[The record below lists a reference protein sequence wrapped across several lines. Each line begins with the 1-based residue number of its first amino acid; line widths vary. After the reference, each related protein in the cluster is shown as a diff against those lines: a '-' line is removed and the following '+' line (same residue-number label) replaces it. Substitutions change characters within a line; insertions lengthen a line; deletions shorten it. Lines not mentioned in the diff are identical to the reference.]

1 MKDCCEFRADVP
13 GRQRRVL
20 QLVLL
25 VNVGLFAIEL
35 VMGLIARSTALLADS
50 ADMLGDA
57 IVYGFSLYVLAR
69 GPVWQGRAA
78 LLKGLVMAL
87 FGLGILAEVGL
98 KLTRGLVPDADV
110 MGGIGLLALAGNAAC
125 LALLWKHRVD
135 DINMRSAWI
144 CSRNDIAAN
153 AGVLVA
159 AAAVALTGSGWPDAA
174 IGLAVAA
181 LFGSSAIA
189 VMRDAL
195 RGLQLAHRP

>member
-1 MKDCCEFRADVP
+1 
-13 GRQRRVL
+13 
-20 QLVLL
+20 
-25 VNVGLFAIEL
+25 
-35 VMGLIARSTALLADS
+35 
-50 ADMLGDA
+50 
-57 IVYGFSLYVLAR
+57 
-69 GPVWQGRAA
+69 